1 MAEKK
6 MTITEEKKLIGEE
19 LWLRYYNRV
28 LFEKGLIT
36 EQERN
41 RMITKINERSAKI
54 RRGR

>member
-1 MAEKK
+1 MVEKK
-6 MTITEEKKLIGEE
+6 MTIAEEKKLIGEE
-19 LWLRYYNRV
+19 LWLRYYNRI

>member
-1 MAEKK
+1 
-6 MTITEEKKLIGEE
+6 MTIAEEKKLIGEE

-41 RMITKINERSAKI
+41 RMITKINERSAKF

>member
-6 MTITEEKKLIGEE
+6 MTIAEEKKLIGEE

>member
-6 MTITEEKKLIGEE
+6 MTIAEEKKLIGEE
-19 LWLRYYNRV
+19 LWLRYYNRI

-41 RMITKINERSAKI
+41 RMITKINERSTKI